1 MASEEHSSLHQ
12 AGTCMKMM
20 EKSFVQQIIYG
31 WHKMNVVDV
40 IPDSQMMQDFS
51 SVKNSILE

>member
-1 MASEEHSSLHQ
+1 
-12 AGTCMKMM
+12 MKMM

-40 IPDSQMMQDFS
+40 IPDSQMMQDFGR
-51 SVKNSILE
+51 VKNSILE